1 MRGEGPENN
10 QSKNYGE
17 FVNTDWLENSE
28 VMQ

>member
-1 MRGEGPENN
+1 MRGEGPKNN

-17 FVNTDWLENSE
+17 LVDTDWLENRE

>member
-10 QSKNYGE
+10 QSKNYVE
-17 FVNTDWLENSE
+17 FVNTDWLENRE